1 MKVEEQMEEKG
12 REVEWW
18 LAKNGIPE
26 RTNKD
31 IKRQI
36 MKKVQQELE
45 ENRDADLDGILPIL
59 HSDIQDYI
67 KSCMPLTRL
76 KQVNKYIVPPKSKV
90 QSYICILN
98 YKNILFFIF
107 TGQISEED
115 RSADGMDLIDN

>member
-36 MKKVQQELE
+36 MKKVKQELE
-45 ENRDADLDGILPIL
+45 ENRDADLDSILPIL

-76 KQVNKYIVPPKSKV
+76 KQVNIYIYIVPPNSKV
-90 QSYICILN
+90 ILN
-98 YKNILFFIF
+98 YKN
-107 TGQISEED
+107 T
-115 RSADGMDLIDN
+115 

>member
-1 MKVEEQMEEKG
+1 MQFDISRIETNRHNMEVEQQMEEKG

-45 ENRDADLDGILPIL
+45 ENRDADLDFILPIL
-59 HSDIQDYI
+59 NSDIQDYI

-76 KQVNKYIVPPKSKV
+76 KQVNIQFLQIKSDVSTTKIFNFYISPNK
-90 QSYICILN
+90 
-98 YKNILFFIF
+98 
-107 TGQISEED
+107 
-115 RSADGMDLIDN
+115 

>member
-76 KQVNKYIVPPKSKV
+76 KQVNK
-90 QSYICILN
+90 SYICILN

>member
-1 MKVEEQMEEKG
+1 MQFEISRIETNRHKMKVEEQMEEKG

-45 ENRDADLDGILPIL
+45 ENRDADLDGILPTL
-59 HSDIQDYI
+59 NSDNQYYI
-67 KSCMPLTRL
+67 KSRMPLTRL
-76 KQVNKYIVPPKSKV
+76 KQVNKYMHAFSTT
-90 QSYICILN
+90 
-98 YKNILFFIF
+98 YKNILFYIF
-107 TGQISEED
+107 TGQISKEEC
-115 RSADGMDLIDN
+115 RWK